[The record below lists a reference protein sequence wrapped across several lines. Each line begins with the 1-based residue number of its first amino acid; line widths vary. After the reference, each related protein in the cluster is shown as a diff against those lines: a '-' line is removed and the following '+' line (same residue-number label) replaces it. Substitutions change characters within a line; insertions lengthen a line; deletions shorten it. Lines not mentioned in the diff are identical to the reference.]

1 MAASYW
7 FFLKNLWDNSVTN
20 NFRDGSSWFM
30 IYDQYIYMMYMIY
43 DNHLGEIGYASCR
56 FDQVTSEVND
66 ALIV

>member
-1 MAASYW
+1 MA
-7 FFLKNLWDNSVTN
+7 LVGLWY
-20 NFRDGSSWFM
+20 M
-30 IYDQYIYMMYMIY
+30 INIYMMYMIY